1 MSKDKVRT
9 VTIELDKDIY
19 QYLCDYQE
27 YELRCSAESVEELI
41 SDLCEHFVND
51 HRGTLNE
58 SD

>member
-1 MSKDKVRT
+1 MSKT
-9 VTIELDKDIY
+9 VTIKLDKDIY

-27 YELRCSAESVEELI
+27 HELRCSAESVEELI
-41 SDLCEHFVND
+41 SDLCEYFVND